1 MIIVIADKLLLDL
14 NPNKSFPGEIPIINA
29 HIVSSS
35 KVFAS

>member
-14 NPNKSFPGEIPIINA
+14 NPNNSFPGEIPILNA
-29 HIVSSS
+29 YIVSCS